1 MPTTT
6 TTNSAS
12 TTAKGQNATRSAPR
26 TDRLS
31 AAFFGLL
38 RTALGDTPGELAEL
52 NTEEWKGL
60 YNLAARQSL
69 LGIVFYTLNRAYPD
83 AEKIIPKQVYLK
95 WYYQAQG
102 VQALNRKHYE
112 LSRRLTEM
120 FAEKGFRT
128 VILKGQGNSRL
139 YPDKLIRQTG
149 DVDIWVEGG
158 REKVLTLLSQMNLL
172 EGAKFLAHDVTL
184 ANRMFDAEV
193 EIHFDYMKDS
203 YNPFANRRLRRVL
216 DRELGNAQAVGEGF
230 NVPPFTF
237 SLLMQ
242 LEHIRKHLLL
252 YGVGFRQV
260 VDYFVLLRASSG
272 DERAAVAASLGRA
285 GLGRIAGALM
295 WVLTECLGLEPGYCL
310 CAPDARRGRLLLKEL
325 FGDGNFGKFSE
336 RRRGPVFLWWI
347 KNRLRL
353 VRMLPFDFPEASWY
367 LLRYWCAFAF
377 EMPERIGAFFRY
389 KRHK

>member
-1 MPTTT
+1 M
-6 TTNSAS
+6 
-12 TTAKGQNATRSAPR
+12 
-26 TDRLS
+26 
-31 AAFFGLL
+31 
-38 RTALGDTPGELAEL
+38 

-69 LGIVFYTLNRAYPD
+69 LGIVFYALGRAYAD
-83 AEKIIPKQVYLK
+83 VENRIPKQVYLR

-112 LSRRLTEM
+112 LSRRLTEL
-120 FAEKGFRT
+120 FAEKGFRS

-139 YPDKLIRQTG
+139 YPDKFIRQTG
-149 DVDIWVEGG
+149 DVDIWLEGG
-158 REKVLTLLSQMNLL
+158 REKVLMLLSQMNLL
-172 EGAKFLAHDVTL
+172 DGAKFLAHDVTL
-184 ANRMFDAEV
+184 SDRKFDAEV

-203 YNPFANRRLRRVL
+203 YNPLANRRLRRVL

-260 VDYFVLLRASSG
+260 VDYFVLLKSASG
-272 DERAAVAASLGRA
+272 DERAEVSASLRA
-285 GLGRIAGALM
+285 TGLRPIAGALM
-295 WVLTECLGLEPGYCL
+295 WVLTECLGLEAGYCL

-325 FGDGNFGKFSE
+325 LGDGNFGKFSE
-336 RRRGPVFLWWI
+336 RRRGSVFFWWL
-347 KNRLRL
+347 KNRIRL
-353 VRMLPFDFPEASWY
+353 VRMLPFDFPEVAWY
-367 LLRYWCAFAF
+367 LLRYWCKFAF
-377 EMPERIGAFFRY
+377 EMPERIGAFFSEKSRR
-389 KRHK
+389 KAAH